1 MIQRIQTLWLF
12 LAALVMATL
21 FYLPIYKFTGGLPLG
36 IGNNFLAITLV
47 ALSIILSLWAVFLF
61 KKRKN
66 QIALTWLN
74 ILVSVGLLAWLFY
87 SISRATELPQ
97 NLNLQGYYWVGAFIP
112 LVTIIFLFLAK
123 AGIRKDEKLVKSLDR
138 LR

>member
-12 LAALVMATL
+12 LAALVMAGL
-21 FYLPIYKFTGGLPLG
+21 FYFPIYKFTGLPVN
-36 IGNNFLAITLV
+36 IGNNFLAISLT
-47 ALSIILSLWAVFLF
+47 ALSIVLSLVTIFYY

-74 ILVSVGLLAWLFY
+74 ILVCIGLLAWLFF
-87 SISRATELPQ
+87 SISKEKELPQ
-97 NLNLQGYYWVGAFIP
+97 HMNLDSYYWIGSFIP
-112 LVTIIFLFLAK
+112 VIDIVLLFLAK
-123 AGIRKDEKLVKSLDR
+123 GGIRRDEKLVKSLDR